1 MARAA
6 RLVASATVG
15 SLIAF
20 GAPLLASAQ
29 TEPAS
34 TPVVRTSQTTGAIT
48 GTVKDDHGQAIANVV
63 VSAVGATTVIA
74 VTDKSGWFDFGPLT
88 PGDYFVRAHLAGYSS
103 PHGLTV
109 HVSGSSQALSAITL
123 THATSSAP
131 ILAAGLGGASQSNGS
146 DASDGAVA
154 GSGDSDATATTPS
167 DNHGETAWRIRHAR
181 RSVLKDVAI
190 PVELLTDG
198 GDRGPR
204 TNFVPVEILGKV
216 VGSPAHVA
224 TSLFNES
231 SLNGQVNLLT
241 TGSFDSPQDLFS
253 TDMLSRNVA
262 YVRVGAPVGTDGNWT
277 ARGAVNQS
285 DISSWIV
292 AGSYTT
298 RSSAARHQYDI
309 GLSYSAQRYDGGNLL
324 ALRDVSENSR
334 NVGTVYAYD
343 TFRLTPMVAVAY
355 GGAYGRYDYLKDRSL
370 ISPRVEVTLTPV
382 DQWRITTSASR
393 RALAPGAEEFLPPG
407 DTGIWLP
414 PQRTFSSLNPRGGFY
429 AEETTEA
436 DAAVERDFGASTV
449 SARVFRQHVDNQL
462 LAVFG
467 AEIPGQPAANVGHYE
482 VGNLGDADATGCAVA
497 FRTVIAKRLRGSV
510 EYTTSNVGIMPTSQ
524 LGYLLLVAPP
534 LDRPIQEHLHDVAT
548 SLETEVP
555 ETATRV
561 LVLYRIG
568 NGFARAAG
576 MPDSAFPAIDSR
588 FDVQVRQSLPFMNFS
603 NAKWEMLLAVRNF
616 FRESGSEQSVLDE
629 RASVR
634 PPKRVVG
641 GVTLRF

>member
-1 MARAA
+1 MARAV

-34 TPVVRTSQTTGAIT
+34 TPVVRTSQTAGAII
-48 GTVKDDHGQAIANVV
+48 GTVKDDHGQAIASAV
-63 VSAVGATTVIA
+63 VSAVGATTAIV
-74 VTDKSGWFDFGPLT
+74 VTDKSGHFEFGSLL
-88 PGDYFVRAHLAGYSS
+88 PGEYLLRAHLAGYVA
-103 PHGLTV
+103 PRGLSV
-109 HVSGSSQALSAITL
+109 RVNASGQATSTITL
-123 THATSSAP
+123 SRATSSAP
-131 ILAAGLGGASQSNGS
+131 ILAAGVGTLPSTGT
-146 DASDGAVA
+146 DAPSAAVA
-154 GSGDSDATATTPS
+154 GPDEADASTVPPA
-167 DNHGETAWRIRHAR
+167 DNHSETAWRIRHAR
-181 RSVLKDVAI
+181 RSVLKEVTI
-190 PVELLTDG
+190 PVELLTDDDDHG
-198 GDRGPR
+198 SGSG
-204 TNFVPVEILGKV
+204 FVPAQV
-216 VGSPAHVA
+216 VGKAVGSSAHVA
-224 TSLFNES
+224 TSLFSDS
-231 SLNGQVNLLT
+231 SLSGQVNLLT

-277 ARGAVNQS
+277 ARGAVNQA

-292 AGSYTT
+292 AGSYTS
-298 RSSAARHQYDI
+298 RSQSAGHHYDI
-309 GLSYSAQRYDGGNLL
+309 GLSYSTQRYDGGNLL
-324 ALRDVSENSR
+324 TLRDVSENTR
-334 NVGTVYAYD
+334 NVGRVYAYD
-343 TFRLTPMVAVAY
+343 TLKFTPMLAVTY
-355 GGAYGRYDYLKDRSL
+355 GAAYGRYDYLKDRSL
-370 ISPRVEVTLTPV
+370 VSPRMEVTLTPV
-382 DQWRITTSASR
+382 DQWRITSSVSR

-436 DAAVERDFGASTV
+436 EASVERDFGASTV
-449 SARVFRQHVDNQL
+449 SARAFKQHIDNQL
-462 LAVFG
+462 VTVFG
-467 AEIPGQPAANVGHYE
+467 AEIPGQPAAKVGHYE
-482 VGNLGDADATGCAVA
+482 VGNLGDADATGCAFA
-497 FRTVIAKRLRGSV
+497 LRTVIASRFRGSV
-510 EYTTSNVGIMPTSQ
+510 EYTTSSAEIMPSRH
-524 LGYLLLVAPP
+524 LGYLLLVAPSMV
-534 LDRPIQEHLHDVAT
+534 RPMQERLHDVAT

-561 LVLYRIG
+561 LVLYRLG
-568 NGFARAAG
+568 NGFARPAG
-576 MPDSAFPAIDSR
+576 TPEAAFPGLDSR

-629 RASVR
+629 RVSVR

>member
-20 GAPLLASAQ
+20 GAPLLAWAQ

-34 TPVVRTSQTTGAIT
+34 TPVVRTSQTAGAII
-48 GTVKDDHGQAIANVV
+48 GTVKDNHGQAIANAV
-63 VSAVGATTVIA
+63 VSAVGATTAIA
-74 VTDKSGWFDFGPLT
+74 ITDKSGRFEFGPLT
-88 PGDYFVRAHLAGYSS
+88 PGDYLLRAHLAGYVA
-103 PHGLTV
+103 PRGLTV
-109 HVSGSSQALSAITL
+109 RVNASGQSTSAITVSR
-123 THATSSAP
+123 ATASAP
-131 ILAAGLGGASQSNGS
+131 VLAAGLVGALPSSGT
-146 DASDGAVA
+146 DVPGAPVA
-154 GSGDSDATATTPS
+154 GSDDPDATATAPS

-181 RSVLKDVAI
+181 RSVLKDLTI
-190 PVELLTDG
+190 PVELLTDDGDPGSG
-198 GDRGPR
+198 GG
-204 TNFVPVEILGKV
+204 FVPVEVLAKA
-216 VGSPAHVA
+216 VGSPAHIA
-224 TSLFNES
+224 TSLLTDS
-231 SLNGQVNLLT
+231 SLTGQVNLLT

-253 TDMLSRNVA
+253 TDMLARNIA

-277 ARGAVNQS
+277 ARGAVNQA

-298 RSSAARHQYDI
+298 RSQAARHQYDI
-309 GLSYSAQRYDGGNLL
+309 GLSYSTQRYNGGNLL
-324 ALRDVSENSR
+324 ALRDVSENTR
-334 NVGTVYAYD
+334 NVGRVYAYD
-343 TFRLTPMVAVAY
+343 TFRVTPMLAVAY
-355 GGAYGRYDYLKDRSL
+355 GAAYGRYDYLKDRSL
-370 ISPRVEVTLTPV
+370 ISPRVEVTLTPL
-382 DQWRITTSASR
+382 DRWRIMSSASR

-414 PQRTFSSLNPRGGFY
+414 PQRTFSSLNPHGGFY
-429 AEETTEA
+429 AEETTET
-436 DAAVERDFGASTV
+436 DVTIERDFGASTV
-449 SARVFRQHVDNQL
+449 SARAFREHVDNQL
-462 LAVFG
+462 LTVFG
-467 AEIPGQPAANVGHYE
+467 ADIPGQPAAKVGHYE
-482 VGNLGDADATGCAVA
+482 VGNLGNADATGCAVA
-497 FRTVIAKRLRGSV
+497 LRTVIANRLRGSI
-510 EYTTSNVGIMPTSQ
+510 EYTSSSAAIMPTPH
-524 LGYLLLVAPP
+524 LGYLLLVAPSMV
-534 LDRPIQEHLHDVAT
+534 RPMQERLHDVAT

-561 LVLYRIG
+561 LVLYRVG

-576 MPDSAFPAIDSR
+576 TPEAAFPGVDSR

-629 RASVR
+629 RVSVR